1 MTKEVAVIGGGIA
14 GTAAAIAL
22 HHAGFAPVIH
32 ERHERGVADERGAF
46 LTVAVNGLHALRSLG
61 LDPAEVLARGF
72 PTPVMALR
80 GASGRV
86 LAEMSLGQEASG
98 VTTTTIRRSDLYAAM
113 LAAAA
118 GLGIPVSYG
127 ATLTGVVTGPDG
139 VEAEFADGRRVRA
152 ELLVGA
158 DGLRSRTRQSLDPAV
173 PAPHYLGLL
182 NAGGF
187 TAGPVEPRLAPP
199 PGVMQ
204 MAFGRRAFF
213 GWATAPDGS
222 VWWFANPP
230 SKQPIGPGA
239 FTPESWKAHLI
250 ELFEGDPSSPA
261 AELIRLSDEVVGPWS
276 TEDMG
281 PVRVWRNERVV
292 LVGDAAHAMAP
303 TSGQGASQAIEDAVV
318 LGHSLRAHPGIAAG
332 LAAYETARR
341 ARVEKVAA
349 HGRRGNSSKVAGPV
363 GAAIRDALMPLAF
376 RLLTRKGDPQAWIF
390 DHRLPPLPGIQVPPG
405 P

>member
-1 MTKEVAVIGGGIA
+1 MTNTAAVIGGGIA

-22 HHAGFAPVIH
+22 RHAGFDPVIH
-32 ERHERGVADERGAF
+32 ERHERSVADERGAF
-46 LTVAVNGLHALRSLG
+46 LTVAVNGLAALRSLG
-61 LDPAEVLARGF
+61 LSPEKVLAKGF
-72 PTPVMALR
+72 PTPAMALR

-86 LAEMSLGQEASG
+86 LAEMSLGREASG
-98 VTTTTIRRSDLYAAM
+98 PGTLTIRRSDLYAAM
-113 LAAAA
+113 RDEAEAR
-118 GLGIPVSYG
+118 GIPVVYG
-127 ATLTGVVTGPDG
+127 AALTRAVSGPDG
-139 VEAEFADGRRVRA
+139 AGAEFADGRRVRA
-152 ELLVGA
+152 DLLVGA
-158 DGLRSRTRQSLDPAV
+158 DGLRSRTRRSLDPGA

-230 SKQPIGPGA
+230 SKRPVEPGA
-239 FTPESWKAHLI
+239 FTAETWKAHLI

-261 AELIRLSDEVVGPWS
+261 AELIRLSDEVVGPWN

-281 PVRVWRNERVV
+281 PVRVWHDDRIV

-303 TSGQGASQAIEDAVV
+303 TSGQGASQALEDAVV
-318 LGHSLRAHPGIAAG
+318 LGHSLRGRVPIGAG
-332 LAAYETARR
+332 LTAYEKARR
-341 ARVEKVAA
+341 PRVEKVAA
-349 HGRRGNSSKVAGPV
+349 HGRRGNSSKVQGPV
-363 GAAIRDALMPLAF
+363 GAAIRDAMMPLVF
-376 RLLTRKGDPQAWIF
+376 RLLQRKGDPQAWIF
-390 DHRLPPLPGIQVPPG
+390 EHRLPPLPAGT
-405 P
+405 

>member
-1 MTKEVAVIGGGIA
+1 MTKTAAVIGGGIA

-22 HHAGFAPVIH
+22 RHAGFDPVIH
-32 ERHERGVADERGAF
+32 ERHQRGVADERGAF
-46 LTVAVNGLHALRSLG
+46 LTVAVNGLAALRSLG
-61 LDPAEVLARGF
+61 LDPEKVLAKGF

-86 LAEMSLGQEASG
+86 LAEMSLGRETRT
-98 VTTTTIRRSDLYAAM
+98 VRRADLYAAM
-113 LAAAA
+113 LAEAEAC
-118 GLGIPVSYG
+118 GIPVVHG
-127 ATLTGVVTGPDG
+127 AALTRAVSGPDG

-158 DGLRSRTRQSLDPAV
+158 DGLRSRTRQCLDPAAA
-173 PAPHYLGLL
+173 APHYLGLL

-204 MAFGRRAFF
+204 MAFGRKAFF

-230 SKQPIGPGA
+230 SKRPVESGA
-239 FTPESWKAHLI
+239 FTPQSWKAHLV
-250 ELFEGDPSSPA
+250 ELFDGDPSSPA

-281 PVRVWRNERVV
+281 PVRVWRDERMV
-292 LVGDAAHAMAP
+292 LVGDAAHALAP
-303 TSGQGASQAIEDAVV
+303 TSGQGASQAVEDAVV
-318 LGHSLRAHPGIAAG
+318 LGHSLRDNASIGAG
-332 LAAYETARR
+332 LAAYEKARR
-341 ARVEKVAA
+341 SRVEKVAA
-349 HGRRGNSSKVAGPV
+349 HGRRGNSGKVQGPV
-363 GAAIRDALMPLAF
+363 GAAIRDAMLPLVF
-376 RLLTRKGDPQAWIF
+376 RLLQRRGDPQAWIF
-390 DHRLPPLPGIQVPPG
+390 EHRLPRLAAGA
-405 P
+405 